1 MHNKLFIIVNQD
13 SFFLSHR
20 LPIGIAAKEAG
31 YDVTIVCEDTG
42 VSNKIIES
50 GLKTI
55 NLPINKSGT
64 NLIDELKTLL
74 FLYKLFRHEKPDIV
88 HLVGLK
94 TILWGSI
101 ACRLS
106 GVKAMVSAVC
116 GLGVLFDEQHAKSLM
131 TQSILRVL
139 RITHKKRNMR
149 IIFQNNEDRDIFA
162 NAKIMKSEQCAY
174 TNGSGIDLMYYDY
187 TPAPNDRP
195 LKIIFTARMVEDKG
209 TFVLIDA
216 AKILESEYKGRVQF
230 LLCGGLDTNP
240 NGITRDVL
248 ESKSDGNYIKW
259 LGHRNDVLQLLK
271 QSHIMAFP
279 SWYREGLPKSIIEAQ
294 AIGRPIIT
302 TDSVGCKDTVIDGY
316 NGFIIPIKDSKALAE
331 ALKKLIDND
340 EIRIKMGHNAR
351 EFATKKFNIQD
362 VVKTHMRIYESLT
375 SNL

>member
-1 MHNKLFIIVNQD
+1 M
-13 SFFLSHR
+13 
-20 LPIGIAAKEAG
+20 
-31 YDVTIVCEDTG
+31 
-42 VSNKIIES
+42 
-50 GLKTI
+50 
-55 NLPINKSGT
+55 
-64 NLIDELKTLL
+64 
-74 FLYKLFRHEKPDIV
+74 
-88 HLVGLK
+88 
-94 TILWGSI
+94 
-101 ACRLS
+101 
-106 GVKAMVSAVC
+106 
-116 GLGVLFDEQHAKSLM
+116 
-131 TQSILRVL
+131 
-139 RITHKKRNMR
+139 
-149 IIFQNNEDRDIFA
+149 
-162 NAKIMKSEQCAY
+162 
-174 TNGSGIDLMYYDY
+174 MYYDY

-351 EFATKKFNIQD
+351 EFAIKKFNIQD